1 MKAQNDADKQAA
13 QDRLD
18 DAAATQASALLS
30 YRGEMCEAIGVNSN
44 IADLEGAPKDC
55 GGGDLNEKL
64 AGQYDIMI
72 ANAKKVE
79 AEMKS
84 NQADLTAALDA
95 SKQATDNQLATAD
108 AASVTRYDAAIKAV
122 EDGIAAATERADKKF
137 AGAYIAMAENAK
149 HAEDELSAATTDLNQ
164 KIATAA
170 ALEDVR
176 FAKTVKDIT
185 TAKKEANDAV
195 TDAKKMMLADMFKT
209 NSYLKEVQNRIIGD
223 IDKVTADMNTHKAQQ
238 AGVNAK
244 NEAEM
249 ARILKLSNKYYSD
262 DKRARGV
269 LKDTIDEHK
278 EIAHDEVEALAKEAS
293 LTILDVESEQDELLK
308 GFKDDLKEST
318 DGLYGALADWDR
330 TQSGI
335 QTSME
340 GDLEVAKETTAA
352 ALKTAEELFGSR
364 VTSLT
369 NVITANK
376 AFYEDKLAE
385 TTGIVV
391 DWKSQSTADR
401 AAIRAI
407 RDGQIADLKTELV
420 SMIQQGEATRK
431 RVEEEAVADVEQS
444 KKILL
449 TTISARVEAMADNV
463 FATVQ
468 GNRGKIA
475 DNYLSLKAYC
485 ATAADLIA
493 DAVEAG
499 QGRALSSIG
508 DLLVT
513 LAGMS
518 DVDTEEG
525 EGEGFGNGEM
535 TLLFSTDTVKVD
547 GSVSKINGLVNE
559 YITTLGQVKSR
570 WPMGLG
576 YYLMG
581 RLEIAMQGV
590 GALEV
595 DKIEG
600 KNGNYVYINSGS
612 VGLASKLSDFQGL
625 AVKMTSYEST
635 LAKLTA
641 VLPETPQAGVKNL
654 AVQPPE
660 WQGN

>member
-1 MKAQNDADKQAA
+1 
-13 QDRLD
+13 
-18 DAAATQASALLS
+18 
-30 YRGEMCEAIGVNSN
+30 
-44 IADLEGAPKDC
+44 
-55 GGGDLNEKL
+55 
-64 AGQYDIMI
+64 MI

-84 NQADLTAALDA
+84 NQADLTAALKA
-95 SKQATDNQLATAD
+95 SQQATDNQLASAD
-108 AASVTRYDAAIKAV
+108 AASVTRYDAAIAAV

-149 HAEDELSAATTDLNQ
+149 HAEDELAAATTDLNQ
-164 KIATAA
+164 KLATAA

-176 FAKTVKDIT
+176 FAKTVKDIA
-185 TAKKEANDAV
+185 TAKKEAADAV
-195 TDAKKMMLADMFKT
+195 GDAKKMMIADMFKT
-209 NSYLKEVQNRIIGD
+209 RNYLSEVENRLIGD

-238 AGVNAK
+238 AGINAK
-244 NEAEM
+244 NDAEM

-278 EIAHDEVEALAKEAS
+278 AIAHDEVVALEKEATA
-293 LTILDVESEQDELLK
+293 TIADVEGEQAELLK
-308 GFKDDLKEST
+308 GFKDDLKEAT

-330 TQSGI
+330 TQNNV
-335 QTSME
+335 QDSME
-340 GDLEVAKETTAA
+340 GDLIVAKETTAA
-352 ALKTAEELFGSR
+352 ALKEAESLFDSR

-376 AFYEDKLAE
+376 AFYTDKLAE

-401 AAIRAI
+401 AAIRTI
-407 RDGQIADLKTELV
+407 RDGQISELKTELV

-431 RVEEEAVADVEQS
+431 RVEEESVADIEQS

-485 ATAADLIA
+485 AAAADLIEDVVA
-493 DAVEAG
+493 KG
-499 QGRALSSIG
+499 KGRALSSIG

-513 LAGMS
+513 IGGLS
-518 DVDTEEG
+518 DVDTAEG

-535 TLLFSTDTVKVD
+535 SLLFSTDTVKVD

-559 YITTLGQVKSR
+559 YITTLGQVKDR

-576 YYLMG
+576 YYLLG

-595 DKIEG
+595 DKIDG
-600 KNGNYVYINSGS
+600 KNGNYVYINSAS
-612 VGLASKLSDFQGL
+612 VGLASKLTDFQGL
-625 AVKMTSYEST
+625 AVKMTNYEST
-635 LAKLTA
+635 LASLTA
-641 VLPETPQAGVKNL
+641 VLPETQNAGVKEL
-654 AVQPPE
+654 AVEPPE